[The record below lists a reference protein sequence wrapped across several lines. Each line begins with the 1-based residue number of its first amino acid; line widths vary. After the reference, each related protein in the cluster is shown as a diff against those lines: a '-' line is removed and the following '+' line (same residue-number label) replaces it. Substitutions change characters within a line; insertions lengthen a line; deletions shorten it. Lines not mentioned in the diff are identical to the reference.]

1 MSAPVTSY
9 TFSKKEKLSNK
20 KYIEELF
27 KNGSFF
33 RLGPFLIRALAK
45 EELECHQVLISIPKK
60 RFKRAV
66 KRNQLKRRIR
76 EIYRLNKSL
85 LPDSKSYLLGII
97 YLSNEE
103 LPFDEMKTKLI
114 KALTRLRKQ
123 N

>member
-9 TFSKKEKLSNK
+9 TFSKKERLSNK

-45 EELECHQVLISIPKK
+45 DELECHQVLISIPKK

-76 EIYRLNKSL
+76 EIYRLNKGL
-85 LPDSKSYLLGII
+85 LPDSKYYLLGII

-103 LPFDEMKTKLI
+103 LPFEEMKTKLI
-114 KALTRLRKQ
+114 KALSRLRKEK
-123 N
+123 